1 MCIYAQ
7 NGVSYGAKPWK
18 CWPSELSCLLFK
30 ISLANLSM
38 DLAFTNLCHALVSVS
53 VPWGSVLVWVN
64 GRAIAVLRPH
74 SRFHVHLSNGAHPVF
89 IYSSLLRC
97 LSNRICNISV
107 YSHKRASCVCLC
119 IILLKRTG
127 PYFYFVHVIYG
138 VLSSR
143 PINCVHIRSYV
154 LEYER
159 IQFLLSYYYFTFR
172 VCWRLHFY

>member
-1 MCIYAQ
+1 M
-7 NGVSYGAKPWK
+7 
-18 CWPSELSCLLFK
+18 
-30 ISLANLSM
+30 
-38 DLAFTNLCHALVSVS
+38 
-53 VPWGSVLVWVN
+53 N

-97 LSNRICNISV
+97 LSNRVFNISV

-119 IILLKRTG
+119 IILFKTHG
-127 PYFYFVHVIYG
+127 PLFLFFVHVIYG

-159 IQFLLSYYYFTFR
+159 IQIFAQLLSFYVSCLLTSTFLLGSLDVMSLFSLLADESGG
-172 VCWRLHFY
+172 VLPIIL